1 MATYEARRFAVTWLT
16 NAARVTP
23 RNPLIAARALAALDW
38 RRRLRHIELCEGG
51 AQRVEARGVWE
62 PVFVDE
68 ASGSPLLV

>member
-1 MATYEARRFAVTWLT
+1 MATYEARRFAVTCDQ
-16 NAARVTP
+16 RSPITP
-23 RNPLIAARALAALDW
+23 QNPLIAARALAALDW

-68 ASGSPLLV
+68 APDCRS